1 MTNSLTSFGDIMK
14 YAAMG
19 ETAYKDSAECPQQF
33 LRAPKGEG
41 RLPDLFYYLCICH
54 KRQTTPKKRYTND
67 SLASQASL
75 FRV

>member
-1 MTNSLTSFGDIMK
+1 MGNVGDVSMRGMTAMTNSLTSFGDIVK

-41 RLPDLFYYLCICH
+41 RLPDLF
-54 KRQTTPKKRYTND
+54 
-67 SLASQASL
+67 
-75 FRV
+75 